1 MTFDRLSE
9 KALMKIRSYKGAS
22 LEKLHEAILR
32 ELGPQAVVVHR
43 NKAGVSRFLGKPRHE
58 LIAVADDGAADAH
71 LMAQA
76 NPMPA
81 WEKHMARQEKKFE
94 AMEAALERMSGDME
108 RLTAE
113 TTATMVA
120 GPDCAGLPPAMQDW
134 DPRFLNKIRGQIPGL
149 FDPEP
154 GSRLIEELGAFFP
167 VQESFQV
174 GSSGGRARI
183 VALVGPTGC
192 GKTTTLSKLAAKWAL
207 EDRLKV
213 GIITADTY
221 RIAAVDQMR
230 EYALLLG
237 LEMKV
242 VFSAGE
248 ARRAVEAFRDKDVVL
263 VDTPGRNFYD
273 PVAMRGLKSVLQA
286 MGSLRTLLL
295 TPATLDRRGTSDL
308 LQRYAM
314 LAPDALVV
322 TKIDETRVYSVFTVI
337 AGETACPIAFLT
349 NGQRVPEDLLSA
361 TRSGIAGL
369 ALNGAPERAYAA

>member
-1 MTFDRLSE
+1 
-9 KALMKIRSYKGAS
+9 MKIRSYKGTS
-22 LEKLHEAILR
+22 LEKLHAAVLK
-32 ELGPQAVVVHR
+32 ELGPQAVIVHR

-58 LIAVADDGAADAH
+58 LIAVAEDDVADAH
-71 LMAQA
+71 LIAGSGPVLEMKERMAL
-76 NPMPA
+76 
-81 WEKHMARQEKKFE
+81 QEKTFRD
-94 AMEAALERMSGDME
+94 MEASLAQLCRDME
-108 RLTAE
+108 RMTARR
-113 TTATMVA
+113 ADGDRA
-120 GPDCAGLPPAMQDW
+120 ADGPDQIDIPAAMRDW
-134 DPRFLNKIRGQIPGL
+134 DPRFLNMVRGQIPGL
-149 FDPEP
+149 FDADADSGP
-154 GSRLIEELGAFFP
+154 RLAEELGAFFP
-167 VQESFQV
+167 VQESFRI
-174 GSSGGRARI
+174 GADGRRPRI

-192 GKTTTLSKLAAKWAL
+192 GKTTTLSKLAAKWSL

-273 PVAMRGLKSVLQA
+273 PVALRGLKSVLQA
-286 MGSLRTLLL
+286 MSPLRTLLL

-308 LQRYAM
+308 LQRYAT
-314 LAPDALVV
+314 LSPDALVV

-349 NGQRVPEDLLSA
+349 NGQRVPEDILSA
-361 TRSGIAGL
+361 TRSGIAAL
-369 ALNGAPERAYAA
+369 ALNGAPERARAA